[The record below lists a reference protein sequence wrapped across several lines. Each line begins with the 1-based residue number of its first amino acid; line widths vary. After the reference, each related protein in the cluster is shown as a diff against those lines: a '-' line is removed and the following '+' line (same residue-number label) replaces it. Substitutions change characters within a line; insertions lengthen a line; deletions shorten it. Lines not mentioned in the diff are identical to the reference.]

1 MKHLKLLNNMKNINF
16 NSSLDL
22 FDKNKIKLNK

>member
-16 NSSLDL
+16 NNSLDL